1 MDESEIEK
9 EIAMWKNQDP
19 LFKTMEMTSL
29 DIERMQLINLEQDLK
44 EKREMVDNGLW
55 DENEFLNNLT
65 DEEYQYYMKTT
76 EDVSMLQASGK
87 HDFTIT
93 QHDTSGKL
101 EAWEDE

>member
-19 LFKTMEMTSL
+19 LFKTMEMTQS

-76 EDVSMLQASGK
+76 EDVLML
-87 HDFTIT
+87 
-93 QHDTSGKL
+93 
-101 EAWEDE
+101 